1 MENKVGRA
9 LRRGVALGLVLA
21 AAWGVSLMA
30 DLGAVGDGLAGLGE
44 EPALAVTLM
53 AAQLGELPGGAKGL
67 TGWRRLLL
75 EASPLLEQGGGAV
88 LELGGAAARPPE
100 GRTRTRRTGR
110 RTWTSPT
117 SSRRTAAT
125 ALWR

>member
-30 DLGAVGDGLAGLGE
+30 DLGAVGDGLAGLGK

-75 EASPLLEQGGGAV
+75 EASPLLEQGEGAV
-88 LELGGAAARPPE
+88 GAAARLPG

-110 RTWTSPT
+110 RTRSSPT

>member
-30 DLGAVGDGLAGLGE
+30 DLGAVGDGLAGLGK

-75 EASPLLEQGGGAV
+75 EASPLLEQGEGAV
-88 LELGGAAARPPE
+88 LDRK
-100 GRTRTRRTGR
+100 
-110 RTWTSPT
+110 SVV
-117 SSRRTAAT
+117 
-125 ALWR
+125 

>member
-30 DLGAVGDGLAGLGE
+30 DLGVVGDGLAGLGE

-67 TGWRRLLL
+67 TGWRRLLHKHRPTGGQSRPVL
-75 EASPLLEQGGGAV
+75 PPPRQALLPLSPAQ
-88 LELGGAAARPPE
+88 
-100 GRTRTRRTGR
+100 
-110 RTWTSPT
+110 SP
-117 SSRRTAAT
+117 A
-125 ALWR
+125 